1 MNRQEICEA
10 FQKTL
15 DNILEIYEQLNRTT
29 DPREKDRLMG
39 MKKELMHLQIKY
51 IDLLVGTVSMTGC
64 NNNIIK
70 AVK

>member
-29 DPREKDRLMG
+29 DPREKDQLMG
-39 MKKELMHLQIKY
+39 KKKELFQQQIKY
-51 IDLLVGTVSMTGC
+51 IDLLLGTVSMTGC

>member
-29 DPREKDRLMG
+29 DPREKDQLMG
-39 MKKELMHLQIKY
+39 KKKGLFQQQIKY